1 MKKIR
6 NFINGYCTGILSK
19 ASVLTICIL
28 MAATTISIWGP
39 NKTVI
44 TKNATHLPPALAFV
58 PFGLVAAMKK
68 NGVTMTAEEE
78 KEYTALEKGVNDA
91 LEQSHKGLLTE
102 DQLAEKLKTL
112 NEGMTADQKKSF
124 DDLDA
129 AVKLQQQAIDQL
141 KTMGNPGKPGGDSL
155 KAQIK
160 KALDN
165 DGIKAIM
172 SKMKNGEAGNHAF
185 KFEVKASADMSL
197 TTTTAYTTA
206 GTAITMAQPEFI
218 PGLNNVARNKPFI
231 WPLMNVK
238 PTQSENIV
246 YVEKYNPQ
254 GAAAWVG
261 EGVAAPKVSFD
272 IQVSNSRAKMVDAY
286 IHVSTQMLDDIDYI
300 AAAIEDELLYQIAIS
315 VDTFI
320 LQGDGTGDNLKGIK
334 SFAPAYSLTTLTTTA
349 PNNCDA
355 ILAAATQIVS
365 KNFAPDIAVLNPI
378 DFAQTK
384 LLKGS
389 TGYYVVNPNNQ
400 DSTWA
405 GIKVV
410 QSNQVPLGTLMIMDS
425 SKTNIHP
432 YQNFTISYGMI
443 NDDFIKNLV
452 VIKGVQRMH
461 SYIKVNDLNAFV
473 YDTLANI
480 KTAITAV

>member
-6 NFINGYCTGILSK
+6 NFVTGYYAGVLSK
-19 ASVLTICIL
+19 ASVFMLCIIL
-28 MAATTISIWGP
+28 AGTAISVWGP

-44 TKNATHLPPALAFV
+44 TKKATTVPPALAFI

-68 NGVTMTAEEE
+68 NGVVMDADAE
-78 KEYTALEKGVNDA
+78 KEYQGLEKGLNDA
-91 LEQSHKGLLTE
+91 LEQHIKGLLTDE
-102 DQLAEKLKTL
+102 QLADKLK
-112 NEGMTADQKKSF
+112 EIKVGMTADQEKNF
-124 DDLDA
+124 TDLDTA
-129 AVKLQQQAIDQL
+129 FKALQTQVDQL
-141 KTMGNPGKPGGDSL
+141 KTLGGGPKDKPKSL
-155 KAQIK
+155 KEQIRE
-160 KALDN
+160 ALMKDDN
-165 DGIKAIM
+165 KAIM
-172 SKMKNGEAGNHAF
+172 AKMKNGEAGNHAF
-185 KFEVKASADMSL
+185 KFEVKASDMTL

-206 GTAITMAQPEFI
+206 ATAITMAQPEFI

-238 PTQSENIV
+238 PTSSENIV
-246 YVEKYNPQ
+246 YVEKYAPS
-254 GAAAWVG
+254 GSASWIG
-261 EGVAAPKVSFD
+261 EGVAAGKVSFD
-272 IQVSNSRAKMVDAY
+272 IQVSNSRAKMVAAY
-286 IHVSTQMLDDIDYI
+286 IHVSSQMLDDIDYI
-300 AAAIEDELLYQIAIS
+300 AAAIEDELLYQVAIS

-334 SFAPAYSLTTLTTTA
+334 AFAPAYSLATLTTTS

-355 ILAAATQIVS
+355 ILGAATQIVAA
-365 KNFAPDIAVLNPI
+365 NFAPDIAVLNPI

-389 TGYYVVNPNNQ
+389 TGYYIVNPNNQ

-405 GIKVV
+405 GIRVV
-410 QSNQVPLGTLMIMDS
+410 QSNQVPLGYVMVMDS

-432 YQNFTISYGMI
+432 YQNFTLSYGMI

-461 SYIKVNDLNAFV
+461 SYVKVNDINAFV

-480 KTAITAV
+480 KTAMTAV

>member
-6 NFINGYCTGILSK
+6 NYITGYYAGVLSK
-19 ASVLTICIL
+19 ASVFMLCIIL
-28 MAATTISIWGP
+28 AGTAISVWGP

-44 TKNATHLPPALAFV
+44 TKNAKATLAFV

-68 NGVTMTAEEE
+68 NGVVLDAESE
-78 KEYTALEKGVNDA
+78 KEYLGLEKSLNEALEAHLKGQLTDSE
-91 LEQSHKGLLTE
+91 LET
-102 DQLAEKLKTL
+102 KLKDIKL
-112 NEGMTADQKKSF
+112 GMTPDQEKSF
-124 DDLDA
+124 TDLDTA
-129 AVKLQQQAIDQL
+129 FKALQAQVDQM
-141 KTMGNPGKPGGDSL
+141 KTMTNGPQGKGKSL
-155 KAQIK
+155 KEQIREGLE
-160 KALDN
+160 KAENKL
-165 DGIKAIM
+165 IVE
-172 SKMKNGEAGNHAF
+172 KMKNGDAGTSGF
-185 KFEVKASADMSL
+185 KFEVKAAADMAT

-206 GTAITMAQPEFI
+206 GTAITMSQPEFI

-231 WPLMNVK
+231 FPLMNVK
-238 PTQSENIV
+238 PTSSANIV

-286 IHVSTQMLDDIDYI
+286 IHVSSQMLDDIDYI
-300 AAAIEDELLYQIAIS
+300 AAAIEEELLYQIAIS

-334 SFAPAYSLTTLTTTA
+334 AFAPAYSLTTLTTTS

-355 ILAAATQIVS
+355 ILAAATQIVVD
-365 KNFAPDIAVLNPI
+365 NFAPDIAVMNPI

-389 TGYYVVNPNNQ
+389 TGYYIVNPNNQ

-405 GIKVV
+405 GIRVV
-410 QSNQVPLGTLMIMDS
+410 QSNQVPVGYIMVMDS

-432 YQNFTISYGMI
+432 YQNFTLSYGMI

-461 SYIKVNDLNAFV
+461 SYIKVNDINAFV